1 MSARI
6 AALWCA
12 GCSLILFVLMGFDKA
27 NARKGAPRI
36 NEATLFAWAILGGA
50 PGGWLGMHVF
60 HHKTRHAAFRW
71 GFFLLSILWIAT
83 LVWLYRR

>member
-1 MSARI
+1 VSVSV

-12 GCSLILFVLMGFDKA
+12 GCSLVLFVLMGFDKGRA
-27 NARKGAPRI
+27 KKGGLRI

-50 PGGWLGMHVF
+50 PGGWLGMMLF
-60 HHKTRHAAFRW
+60 HHKNRKEAFRW
-71 GFFLLSILWIAT
+71 CFPLLSLAWAGV